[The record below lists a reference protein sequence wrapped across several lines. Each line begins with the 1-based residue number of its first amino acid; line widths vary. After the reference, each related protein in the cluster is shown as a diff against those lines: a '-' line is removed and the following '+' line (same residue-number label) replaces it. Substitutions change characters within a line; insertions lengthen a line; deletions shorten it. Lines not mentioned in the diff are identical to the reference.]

1 MLSVIIITKN
11 EASHIGRCLE
21 SVAWA
26 DEIIVLDSGS
36 EDDTVAICR
45 QYTDKVYQTDWPGF
59 GIQKQRALDKAVGD
73 WVLSV
78 DADEVV
84 TLELRAEI
92 ENALQQEHYQGYLI
106 PRLSSYCGRQMRHGG
121 WWPDYVLRLFRRD
134 CGRFTD
140 SVVHESIIVQGRSG
154 RVSSP
159 LLHDAFVDLDEVL
172 HKVNCYSTLGAA
184 SLYQRGIR
192 SSLSKAFLKAL
203 WTFIR
208 TYWLKAAILDG
219 RQGLML
225 SISNAEGT
233 YYKYLKLL
241 ELQNRQ
247 SVASVPEQLQR
258 FRFPWQ
264 SK

>member
-21 SVAWA
+21 SVAWV

-36 EDDTVAICR
+36 EDATVAICR
-45 QYTDKVYQTDWPGF
+45 QYTDKVYETDWPGF
-59 GIQKQRALDKAVGD
+59 GIQKQRALDKACGN
-73 WVLSV
+73 WVLSI

-84 TLELRAEI
+84 TPELRLEI
-92 ENALQQEHYQGYLI
+92 EEALLQERYKGYEI
-106 PRLSSYCGRQMRHGG
+106 PRLSSYCGKQMRHGG
-121 WWPDYVLRLFRRD
+121 WWPDYVLRLFWRD
-134 CGRFTD
+134 CGQFTD
-140 SVVHESIIVQGRSG
+140 SVVHETIIVQGQVG
-154 RVSSP
+154 RLQSP
-159 LLHDAFVDLDEVL
+159 LLHDAFVNLDEVL
-172 HKVNCYSTLGAA
+172 SKVNCYSTLGAA
-184 SLYQRGIR
+184 LLYQRGVR
-192 SSLSKAFLKAL
+192 SSLSKAIFKGL

-241 ELQNRQ
+241 ELQDQQQVVSVFDRLRHFCLPRQ
-247 SVASVPEQLQR
+247 S
-258 FRFPWQ
+258 
-264 SK
+264 K

>member
-11 EASHIGRCLE
+11 EALHIGRCLA
-21 SVAWA
+21 SVSWA

-36 EDDTVAICR
+36 EDDTVAICLR
-45 QYTDKVYQTDWPGF
+45 YTDKVFITDWPGF
-59 GIQKQRALDKAVGD
+59 GIQKQRALDKVQGD
-73 WVLSV
+73 WVLSI

-84 TLELRAEI
+84 SAELKAEI
-92 ENALQQEHYQGYLI
+92 EQAILQQEFQGYAI

-134 CGRFTD
+134 CGQFTD
-140 SVVHESIIVQGRSG
+140 SIVHEIIRVQGHIG
-154 RVSSP
+154 RLQTP
-159 LLHDAFVDLDEVL
+159 FLHDAFINPDEVL
-172 HKVNCYSTLGAA
+172 HKVNSYSSLGAQM
-184 SLYQRGIR
+184 LYQRGVR
-192 SSLSKAFLKAL
+192 SSISKAVLKGL

-208 TYWLKAAILDG
+208 TYWLKAGFLDG

-247 SVASVPEQLQR
+247 
-258 FRFPWQ
+258 
-264 SK
+264 

>member
-26 DEIIVLDSGS
+26 DEIVVLDSGS
-36 EDDTVAICR
+36 EDDTVSICC
-45 QYTDKVYQTDWPGF
+45 QYTDKVYETDWPGF
-59 GIQKQRALDKAVGD
+59 GIQKQRALDKANGD
-73 WVLSV
+73 WILSV

-84 TLELRAEI
+84 TSELRSEI
-92 ENALQQEHYQGYLI
+92 EKAIQQKNSKGYEI

-121 WWPDYVLRLFRRD
+121 WWPDYVLRLFQRG

-140 SVVHESIIVQGRSG
+140 SVVHENIIVQGQIG
-154 RVSSP
+154 RLRSP
-159 LLHDAFVDLDEVL
+159 LLHDAFVNLDEVL
-172 HKVNCYSTLGAA
+172 HKVNSYSSLGAEM
-184 SLYQRGIR
+184 LYQRGVR
-192 SSLSKAFLKAL
+192 SSLSKAVLKGL

-208 TYWLKAAILDG
+208 TYWIKAAILDG

-225 SISNAEGT
+225 SISNAEGA

-247 SVASVPEQLQR
+247 PR
-258 FRFPWQ
+258 
-264 SK
+264 

>member
-1 MLSVIIITKN
+1 MLSAVIITKN
-11 EASHIGRCLE
+11 EAGHIACCLE
-21 SVAWA
+21 SISWV

-59 GIQKQRALDKAVGD
+59 GIQKQRAVDKACGD
-73 WVLSV
+73 WILSI

-84 TLELRAEI
+84 SQELRLEI
-92 ENALQQEHYQGYLI
+92 ENALRQEHYNGYEI

-140 SVVHESIIVQGRSG
+140 AVVHERIIVQGQIG
-154 RVSSP
+154 QLTSP
-159 LLHDAFVDLDEVL
+159 LLHDAFVDLNEVL
-172 HKVNCYSTLGAA
+172 HKVNSYSTLGAA
-184 SLYQRGIR
+184 LLYQRGVR
-192 SSLSKAFLKAL
+192 SSLSKAIFKGI

-208 TYWLKAAILDG
+208 TYWIKAAVLDG

-225 SISNAEGT
+225 SISNAEGA

-241 ELQNRQ
+241 ELQNRR
-247 SVASVPEQLQR
+247 PH
-258 FRFPWQ
+258 P
-264 SK
+264 